1 MWQGRRE
8 TERGREDWER
18 ANRDKIGDRK
28 KQNQKINAEN
38 VSYRIKKINS

>member
-28 KQNQKINAEN
+28 KDKT
-38 VSYRIKKINS
+38 KKLTLKMCRTE